1 LKTCADAVDH
11 FSLDGTG
18 LCRCQYGEKKKS
30 QGEQMPGGEEMP
42 LFHKQIVVLKQIA
55 VSVIIVY

>member
-1 LKTCADAVDH
+1 MPVRGK
-11 FSLDGTG
+11 
-18 LCRCQYGEKKKS
+18 EKKP
-30 QGEQMPGGEEMP
+30 GWQMPGGEEMP